1 MFLLGIFLLCS
12 VNPLLLKAFPVE
24 SKVNSKEPS
33 DLTAHLFD
41 PADYPDL
48 TNGLTDAE
56 VQESL
61 QDLSLDDLNS
71 LDKLLDEHI
80 GRDVEA
86 DSDASRRTQVRQ
98 AKAAERKQDLRSVNS
113 PLDDGCRDEED
124 SEDAKPNLCSK
135 RPTCPTTK
143 RCTKKTTCMP
153 KTTRTCATRPVNE
166 NCKSKSGGYMDDDMV
181 NDTTKCPKPKNK
193 KCKKPKDDF
202 ECEADDFLCHASR
215 RSREKQ
221 SRSNLQE
228 EQVNAPAEYVPGK
241 ELTGLEQLNEEMP
254 AMNDQGEPL
263 DETFNFEDTN
273 LEQSS
278 HVDQSSSEFEPK
290 VNIGQGKQVNL
301 KQEHQSDLEKDNQIN
316 SEQKHQSNLKKDY
329 EINLEDPKLDGNTH
343 LKHESI
349 YGADLEETKL
359 DSHTN
364 FKQESNYGANLEETK
379 LDSNTNLKQESNYEV
394 NLEDTKLDSNTNLK
408 QESNYEINLKDT
420 KLDSNTNLKQENNY
434 EVNLEDTK
442 LYSNTN
448 LKQESN
454 YGDNLK
460 EINLDSH
467 SNLKQESQAKLN
479 HEYGENVELDNHR
492 NSEQANIVNLKQ
504 EDQANFDQDYL
515 ADFEREHPA
524 NLELRNPVNVRR
536 SNQINVDQEQP
547 QNKMD
552 FENPDHFEQEH
563 PANLDSENQYNYDQE
578 YQLGS
583 GNKHQANFDDGH
595 QANLH
600 QKEQQLNQDQK
611 ISHIE
616 GVDQAEIEPV
626 AEPSPLDPYERH
638 RLARIAHRKREQAEA
653 EKANEESIHNVED
666 KNRKIGKDEPMPLN
680 ADLNKQEPF
689 FDSDSFIASNARDP
703 PRYLIQMQ
711 NDCIRSEDD
720 RVERRLREDRS
731 QSETL
736 NLEKL
741 AEEQPRPVEDSN
753 FEYEYKRSKRENKE
767 TDDDPEKR
775 T

>member
-1 MFLLGIFLLCS
+1 MCICTPLLKILEGFEIMLKSTNIYFYGNKMFLLGIFLLCS

-24 SKVNSKEPS
+24 SQVNSKEPS
-33 DLTAHLFD
+33 DLTAHLSD

-80 GRDVEA
+80 GRDVEV

-98 AKAAERKQDLRSVNS
+98 AKATERKQDLRSVNS

-124 SEDAKPNLCSK
+124 SDDAKPNLCSK

-143 RCTKKTTCMP
+143 RCPKKTTSVP
-153 KTTRTCATRPVNE
+153 KTTRMCATRPVNE
-166 NCKSKSGGYMDDDMV
+166 NCKSKSGGYMDDDMI
-181 NDTTKCPKPKNK
+181 NDTTKCQKPKNK

-215 RSREKQ
+215 RSRGKQ

-228 EQVNAPAEYVPGK
+228 EQVDAPAEYVPAK

-263 DETFNFEDTN
+263 DETFNLGDTN
-273 LEQSS
+273 LDQSS
-278 HVDQSSSEFEPK
+278 RVDQSSSEFEPK
-290 VNIGQGKQVNL
+290 VNLGIVNQVVNSE
-301 KQEHQSDLEKDNQIN
+301 QEHQSEFEKDNPIN
-316 SEQKHQSNLKKDY
+316 SDQKHQSNLKKDY
-329 EINLEDPKLDGNTH
+329 EINLGDTKLDSN
-343 LKHESI
+343 
-349 YGADLEETKL
+349 YGVNLEETKL

-364 FKQESNYGANLEETK
+364 LKQESSYKVNLEGTKMDSNTNLKHESNYGANLEETN

-394 NLEDTKLDSNTNLK
+394 NLEDPKMDSNTNLK
-408 QESNYEINLKDT
+408 H
-420 KLDSNTNLKQENNY
+420 
-434 EVNLEDTK
+434 
-442 LYSNTN
+442 
-448 LKQESN
+448 ESN
-454 YGDNLK
+454 YGAS
-460 EINLDSH
+460 LDSH
-467 SNLKQESQAKLN
+467 SNLKQESQANLN
-479 HEYGENVELDNHR
+479 HEFGESVELDNHR

-504 EDQANFDQDYL
+504 EDQVNFDQDYL
-515 ADFEREHPA
+515 ADFEQEHPT
-524 NLELRNPVNVRR
+524 NLELRNPVNVRQ
-536 SNQINVDQEQP
+536 SNQISLDQEQ
-547 QNKMD
+547 QLKMD
-552 FENPDHFEQEH
+552 FGNPDHFQQEH
-563 PANLDSENQYNYDQE
+563 PTNLDLENQYNYDQE
-578 YQLGS
+578 YQLS
-583 GNKHQANFDDGH
+583 LGNKHQANFDDGH

-616 GVDQAEIEPV
+616 AVEQVENEPV

-638 RLARIAHRKREQAEA
+638 TLARIAHRKREQAAA
-653 EKANEESIHNVED
+653 EKANEEIIHNVED
-666 KNRKIGKDEPMPLN
+666 RNQKIFNDEPKPLN
-680 ADLNKQEPF
+680 ADLTKQEPL

-711 NDCIRSEDD
+711 NDCIQSEDD
-720 RVERRLREDRS
+720 RGERRLREDRS

-736 NLEKL
+736 NLDKL
-741 AEEQPRPVEDSN
+741 AEEQPSPLEDSN

-775 T
+775 I